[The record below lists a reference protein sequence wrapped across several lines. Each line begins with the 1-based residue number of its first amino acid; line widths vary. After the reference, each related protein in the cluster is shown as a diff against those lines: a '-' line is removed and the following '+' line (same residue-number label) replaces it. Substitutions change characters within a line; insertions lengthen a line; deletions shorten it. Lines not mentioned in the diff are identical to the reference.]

1 MVPRGHQREG
11 YGREE
16 GEDSLPH
23 EGTRGTWS
31 LEVENTTG
39 KLC

>member
-1 MVPRGHQREG
+1 MEKKGMKVVPPMKGPRELG
-11 YGREE
+11 
-16 GEDSLPH
+16 
-23 EGTRGTWS
+23 S